1 MFNTTSGLI
10 LLALIGGMAVTFQG
24 QFMGQ
29 MDKSIGTFESVFI
42 TYGVG
47 AMAAGLIMLLMK
59 GGNLGATFS
68 AVPFYTFGAGILGLI
83 IVGTIGY
90 TITRLGVTT
99 AFTVFLVGQF
109 TLAVIFDH
117 FGVLGSEVRTIGFK
131 QLLGL
136 SVILFGTY
144 LVSA

>member
-1 MFNTTSGLI
+1 MLNTTSGLV
-10 LLALIGGMAVTFQG
+10 LLALIGGMAVTIQG

-47 AMAAGLIMLLMK
+47 ALGAGLIMVFMK
-59 GGNLGATFS
+59 GGNLGAAVS
-68 AVPFYTFGAGILGLI
+68 AVPLYTFAAGILGLI
-83 IVGTIGY
+83 IVGTIGF
-90 TITRLGVTT
+90 TVPRLGVTA

-109 TLAVIFDH
+109 TLAAIFDH
-117 FGVLGSEVRTIGFK
+117 FGVLGTEIRTIGLK

-144 LVSA
+144 LVTA